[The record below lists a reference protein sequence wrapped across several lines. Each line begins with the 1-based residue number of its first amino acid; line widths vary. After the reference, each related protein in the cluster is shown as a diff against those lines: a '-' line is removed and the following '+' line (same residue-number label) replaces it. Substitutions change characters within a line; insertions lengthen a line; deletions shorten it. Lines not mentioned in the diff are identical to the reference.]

1 MKQLIDNKFAILQLD
16 GSLDQL
22 KDKSKETIRILVKE
36 IADFQKKSQIQYI
49 DPYQMAYI
57 IQFAD
62 DEEDYKVALFK
73 KYLQEEFL
81 TTE

>member
-1 MKQLIDNKFAILQLD
+1 MKQLINNKFAILQLD

-22 KDKSKETIRILVKE
+22 KDKSKETIRILVQE

-49 DPYQMAYI
+49 DQYQMAYI

-62 DEEDYKVALFK
+62 DEEDGKVALFK